1 MGSRVRERQDE
12 EVALNLV
19 EQHPIVFDLAVA
31 KSGEVACERVVAVL
45 WRKRLA
51 PGEKIDNMPMSS
63 KKSSASALRASSM
76 RIVSVV
82 VIAFSFFLNKTE
94 SIVRQI
100 WCIVNALVFSGSD
113 GENELEA
120 VFQEH
125 FAALPNVTRVLD
137 AMHACQ
143 YVDTMCKDL
152 EKNPERAAK
161 ASRRLTRASSLAP
174 VGL

>member
-63 KKSSASALRASSM
+63 KKSSASSASIFFSAASTRRWSGAM
-76 RIVSVV
+76 R
-82 VIAFSFFLNKTE
+82 
-94 SIVRQI
+94 
-100 WCIVNALVFSGSD
+100 G
-113 GENELEA
+113 
-120 VFQEH
+120 
-125 FAALPNVTRVLD
+125 
-137 AMHACQ
+137 
-143 YVDTMCKDL
+143 
-152 EKNPERAAK
+152 
-161 ASRRLTRASSLAP
+161 
-174 VGL
+174 